1 MAKLIFGITGEMGSG
16 KGVVSKYIEQKYKAG
31 KHRFSTMLRD
41 VLKRMYIEESREN
54 TANLSLTSRKNCGE
68 DVFAKT
74 MYHDVEKDEHDIV
87 VIDGVRRM
95 ADIVYLKD
103 LPYFKLI
110 YIDADLE
117 ARYKRVVDRDEN
129 DNDSEKTLDDF
140 KKDQELESEAQISD
154 LRNYAEHIVDNN
166 GTYRDLYGQIDE
178 IIKQYLK

>member
-1 MAKLIFGITGEMGSG
+1 
-16 KGVVSKYIEQKYKAG
+16 
-31 KHRFSTMLRD
+31 
-41 VLKRMYIEESREN
+41 
-54 TANLSLTSRKNCGE
+54 
-68 DVFAKT
+68 